1 MSKSLYDEDGI
12 DGPFNKRMDATPSLV
27 VDVRCAA
34 CAWCKLVA
42 TPKKVRRV
50 DGRPEQLPI
59 PLLLKKAWSIG
70 LEHAWDNRG
79 HVVETFVDGKLKAT
93 QQVAEMS
100 PWKDHNAVVVEEG
113 VE

>member
-12 DGPFNKRMDATPSLV
+12 DGPFNKRMDDGQKV
-27 VDVRCAA
+27 VKVKCSHCGWSHSHSRRRCTE
-34 CAWCKLVA
+34 KLPA
-42 TPKKVRRV
+42 
-50 DGRPEQLPI
+50 
-59 PLLLKKAWSIG
+59 LLKKAWSIG

-100 PWKDHNAVVVEEG
+100 PWQDHNAVVVEEG
-113 VE
+113 IE